1 MPYTNSHFDSLF
13 AMTDLLNETELEAL
27 AEVCQAKAEGK
38 RKARRKVLRQ
48 ELMENLQKAISDVL
62 HNDFTLVITNIELN
76 PEEDECY
83 GVCFNP
89 EDIYSIKMI
98 DTK

>member
-1 MPYTNSHFDSLF
+1 MDDAYSKVFNYLPELS
-13 AMTDLLNETELEAL
+13 EIELEVL
-27 AEVCQAKAEGK
+27 AEVCQAKVEGK
-38 RKARRKVLRQ
+38 RKARREALRQ
-48 ELMENLQKAISDVL
+48 ELMENLQSALSDVL
-62 HNDFTLVITNIELN
+62 HNDFTLVITNTELN

>member
-1 MPYTNSHFDSLF
+1 MNDFDRMINSL
-13 AMTDLLNETELEAL
+13 TLLNEVELEAL
-27 AEVCQAKAEGK
+27 AEVCQTRVEAK
-38 RKARRKVLRQ
+38 RKARREGLRQ
-48 ELMENLQKAISDVL
+48 ELMSNFQSALSDIL
-62 HNDFTLVITNIELN
+62 HNDFTLVITNPELN

-89 EDIYSIKMI
+89 EDIHSVKINII